1 MIDDL
6 RVVDYIKFNIERKNQ
21 TMEEIIVKIV
31 KDDDGDFHVI
41 DHDGAMGA
49 KCKII
54 EDGRTISLTKN
65 AANRQYCAVAKAN
78 AGIEADGFFV
88 LTVRTTEARKL
99 GPAGSKMPNAKL
111 ISYLPEELQEE
122 YKALIAKAIA
132 ARDAEINRPLTER
145 EKAERALEKA
155 KAQIAK
161 LQAEIAKMNEEV
173 TDNG

>member
-1 MIDDL
+1 
-6 RVVDYIKFNIERKNQ
+6 
-21 TMEEIIVKIV
+21 MEEIIVKIV

-41 DHDGAMGA
+41 DADGVMGA

-88 LTVRTTEARKL
+88 LTVRTTEPRKL
-99 GPAGSKMPNAKL
+99 GSMTKLPNEKL
-111 ISYLPEELQEE
+111 ISYLPEELQAE
-122 YKALIAKAIA
+122 YKELIARAIA
-132 ARDAEINRPLTER
+132 ARDAEVNRPLTDR

-155 KAQIAK
+155 KAQLAK
-161 LQAEIAKMNEEV
+161 LQAQLDATIANEGGN
-173 TDNG
+173 D